1 MDIKKLISK
10 MTIEEKASMLSGADF
25 WHTKAVERLGIPQM
39 MVSDGPHGL
48 RKQRVDDETAGVNQ
62 SIQAVCFPAACALA
76 CSFDRELIFRLGQAL
91 GNECQA
97 ENVGVILGPGAN
109 IKRSPLCG
117 RNFEYF
123 SEDPYLA
130 SNIAASHIK
139 GVQSRKVGS
148 SLKHFACNNQENRR
162 MSVSE
167 EIDERTLHEIYLAA
181 FEYAIR
187 EAKPW
192 TVMCSY
198 NRING
203 EYSSEN
209 KYLLTDVL
217 RDKWGYEGLVV
228 SDWGAVNDRP
238 KGVAAGLDLEMPS
251 SGGVNDKKIVEAVKN
266 GKLSKADLDKACERV
281 LTLVDNY
288 LKGREEAPVW
298 DKNADHELA
307 AEIASQCMV
316 LLKNDDRVLP
326 LSRNKKIAFI
336 GKFAKQPRFQGSG
349 SSFINALKVTD
360 ALSSAE
366 KYADVS
372 YAQGYRTEDD
382 VIDGRLI
389 TEAVELAKNSDVA
402 VIFAGLTDLFECE
415 GYDRKHMGMPECQNE
430 LIRRVAAV
438 QPNSV
443 VVLHNGSPVEMPWI
457 ENVKGILEVYLGGEG
472 VGEAVCDVLFGKVNP
487 SGKLAETFPKK
498 LSDNP
503 SYLNFPGEGD
513 FVRYSEGIF
522 VGYRYYDK
530 KEMEVQFPF
539 GHGLSYT
546 TFAYSDLKLY
556 AKSITDK
563 DTLTVSVT
571 VKNTGHVAG
580 REVVQLYVRDCES
593 TVIRPVK
600 ELKGFE
606 KIELAPG
613 ESKVIVFTLER
624 NAFAFYS
631 DKIHDWFVESGD
643 FEVMIGSSSRDIKLS
658 SVIHVESDDKMP
670 FVCTPNTTM
679 GDVFAL
685 ENGAKYL
692 EKLVGSFAE
701 SLSTESENNDMG
713 EATKLMME
721 AQLRDNPLRVMISF
735 SDGNFNH
742 EDIAEICD
750 KINNDL
756 NKK

>member
-1 MDIKKLISK
+1 
-10 MTIEEKASMLSGADF
+10 
-25 WHTKAVERLGIPQM
+25 
-39 MVSDGPHGL
+39 
-48 RKQRVDDETAGVNQ
+48 
-62 SIQAVCFPAACALA
+62 
-76 CSFDRELIFRLGQAL
+76 
-91 GNECQA
+91 
-97 ENVGVILGPGAN
+97 
-109 IKRSPLCG
+109 
-117 RNFEYF
+117 
-123 SEDPYLA
+123 
-130 SNIAASHIK
+130 
-139 GVQSRKVGS
+139 
-148 SLKHFACNNQENRR
+148 

-181 FEYAIR
+181 FEYAVR

-192 TVMCSY
+192 TIMCSY

-238 KGVAAGLDLEMPS
+238 KGVEAGLDLEMPA
-251 SGGVNDKKIVEAVKN
+251 SGGVNDQKIVEAVKN
-266 GKLSKADLDKACERV
+266 GKLLKADVDRACERV

-288 LKGREEAPVW
+288 LKGKAEEAVW
-298 DKNADHELA
+298 DKEADHELA
-307 AEIASQCMV
+307 VEIASQCIV
-316 LLKNDDRVLP
+316 LLKNDDRILP
-326 LSRNKKIAFI
+326 LSKNKNIAFI
-336 GKFAKQPRFQGSG
+336 GKFAEKPRFQGGG
-349 SSFINALKVTD
+349 SSFINTTRVTD
-360 ALSSAE
+360 ARSSAE
-366 KYADVS
+366 KYTHIA
-372 YAQGYRTEDD
+372 YAQGYRTDDD

-389 TEAVELAKNSDVA
+389 GEAVELAKSSDIA

-438 QPNSV
+438 QPNTV

-457 ENVKGILEVYLGGEG
+457 ENVKGVLEVYLGGEG

-530 KEMEVQFPF
+530 KEMEVLFPF

-593 TVIRPVK
+593 SVVRPVK

-631 DKIHDWFVESGD
+631 DKTHDWFVESGD

-658 SVIHVESDDKMP
+658 SVIHVESDDRMP

-679 GDVFAL
+679 GDIFAL
-685 ENGAKYL
+685 ENGSKYL
-692 EKLVGSFAE
+692 EKLIGSFSETLSNE
-701 SLSTESENNDMG
+701 SDNNDMG
-713 EATKLMME
+713 EATRLMME
-721 AQLRDNPLRVMISF
+721 AQLRDNPLRVMVSF
-735 SDGNFNH
+735 SDGKFSH
-742 EDIAEICD
+742 EDIEEICN
-750 KINNDL
+750 KINEDL
-756 NKK
+756 KNK

>member
-48 RKQRVDDETAGVNQ
+48 CKQRVDDETAGVNQ

-76 CSFDRELIFRLGQAL
+76 CSFDRDLIFRLGQAL

-336 GKFAKQPRFQGSG
+336 GKFAKQPRFQGGG

-402 VIFAGLTDLFECE
+402 VVFAGLTDLFECE

-438 QPNSV
+438 QPNTV